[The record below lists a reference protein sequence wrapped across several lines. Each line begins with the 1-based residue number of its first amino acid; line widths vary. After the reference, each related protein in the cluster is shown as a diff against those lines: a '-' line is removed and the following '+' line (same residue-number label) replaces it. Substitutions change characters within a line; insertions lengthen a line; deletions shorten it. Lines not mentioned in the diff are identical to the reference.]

1 MRVISESNWL
11 HSACIVVIS
20 GKLGSCSTVEL
31 MTQETPWWDSNPQIT
46 VLQTAALTISP
57 HEEKK
62 QRVVTPKV
70 IVFASLSSV
79 SVCYQQAL
87 IDLLRHH
94 SLMDGHFQAYQ
105 LFLCF
110 VISTGLEPVTST
122 LVCHTCFYTGKL
134 NVFIKLSS
142 IISVKCK
149 GWTLYL

>member
-1 MRVISESNWL
+1 
-11 HSACIVVIS
+11 
-20 GKLGSCSTVEL
+20 

-46 VLQTAALTISP
+46 VLQTAALTVSP

-110 VISTGLEPVTST
+110 VISTGLEPVRTFFSPRDFESLVST
-122 LVCHTCFYTGKL
+122 NFTTKALVMKCLY
-134 NVFIKLSS
+134 FI
-142 IISVKCK
+142 
-149 GWTLYL
+149 YLLL